1 MEEYIFEEKKLDIK
15 VLYVEDEL
23 PIREAITEL
32 LYRRVGCLLTAT
44 NGVEGLEVFLREKPE
59 IVISDIRMPQMS
71 GIDMCRQIKEA
82 APATKI
88 IITSAHSDTNYFLEA
103 IKIGINEYVFKPI
116 MRDKL
121 FTALENS
128 AKGIF
133 MQRELDN
140 QMKTITQLYGAIE
153 QCQSLVAIT
162 DKNLKIKYVN
172 PKFMAITG
180 YSPDDFSQNNGGCT
194 LETLCDFDSNPELK
208 RVIESDKLWRG
219 EFTIK
224 HKSGT
229 SVPLFGSLCPVIDNT
244 STVTSYIKVGE
255 DISDLKQ
262 MAAALAD
269 REDKLRNLI
278 EKLGEGIAVL
288 DLSFDF
294 VFCNKAMEDIFVSK
308 QLLGQNLNRF
318 LTGGE
323 DLQKVI
329 DVSKNLNV
337 GEKVQIDL
345 SVKTLSGDT
354 KYLSATITPQLDAKK
369 DSITGLFCIFKDIT
383 RMKELIAETQKAREA
398 AEKAYLTIEE
408 KNKELR
414 EINSRVKASEAK
426 QYELN
431 EILMEYIKATGK

>member
-1 MEEYIFEEKKLDIK
+1 MAIEKLDIK
-15 VLYVEDEL
+15 VLYVEDEIA
-23 PIREAITEL
+23 IREAVSEL
-32 LYRRVGCLLTAT
+32 LAHRVSNLFTAT
-44 NGVEGLEVFLREKPE
+44 NGSEGLEIFLRERPE
-59 IVISDIRMPQMS
+59 IVISDIRMPQMT
-71 GIDMCRQIKEA
+71 GIDMCRHIKEA

-121 FTALENS
+121 FAAVQNS
-128 AKGIF
+128 AKGII

-140 QMKTITQLYGAIE
+140 QLKTITQLYGAIE
-153 QCQSLVAIT
+153 QSQSLVAIT
-162 DKNLKIKYVN
+162 DKNLNIEYVN
-172 PKFMAITG
+172 PKFTEITG
-180 YSPDDFSQNNGGCT
+180 YSPKEITGENHDFTFEQ
-194 LETLCDFDSNPELK
+194 LFDFENNPELK
-208 RVIESDKLWRG
+208 RVIESNAQWRG

-229 SVPLFGSLCPVIDNT
+229 SVPLYGTLCPVIDST
-244 STVTSYIKVGE
+244 ATVTSYIKVGE

-288 DLSFDF
+288 DLAFDF
-294 VFCNKAMEDIFVSK
+294 VFCNKAMEDIFASPN
-308 QLLGQNLNRF
+308 LLKTNIKRF
-318 LTGGE
+318 LGGHE
-323 DLQKVI
+323 EMQKLV
-329 DVSKNLNV
+329 DASKRLNI
-337 GEKVQIDL
+337 GEKGQVEL
-345 SVKTLSGDT
+345 SVKTERGDI
-354 KYLSATITPQLDAKK
+354 KYLGVTITPQLDAKK
-369 DSITGLFCIFKDIT
+369 DEITGLFCIFKDIT
-383 RMKELIAETQKAREA
+383 RMRELIAETQNARDA
-398 AEKAYLTIEE
+398 AEKAYQTIEE

-414 EINSRVKASEAK
+414 EINTRLKASETK